1 MGDRWLCRCG
11 RSGHRPFCDGSYTE
25 VGFETD
31 RPGSDH
37 NALGPARRRPGME
50 TAATTETTHEVH
62 VGDARSLPPADD
74 SVDLVVTSPPYPMV
88 EMWDES
94 FADQSPAVADALG
107 REDGQAAFDAM
118 HDLLADVWAEV
129 ARVLRPGGIAVV
141 NVGDATRR
149 IGDTFEQYPNAA
161 AVTNRVRETGLSSL
175 PGLLWRKP
183 TNSAAKFMGSGTLPP
198 NAYPT
203 LEHEHLLVF
212 RNGDTRSYPPGDET
226 RYESA
231 YFWEERNEWFSD
243 LWEFTGTRQRLADGN
258 GGTSDSDL
266 RERSGA
272 FPLTVPLRLVLMFS
286 TYGETVFDP
295 FWGTGTT
302 SMAALVAGRDSVG
315 VERERALVEAFDDRV
330 AAVPERSRA
339 VAERRLSDH
348 REFLAARDDP
358 PNYEAEHYEF
368 GVVTKAERRIRLRAV
383 DSVERVG
390 ETPRTYRA
398 VHRPV

>member
-1 MGDRWLCRCG
+1 
-11 RSGHRPFCDGSYTE
+11 
-25 VGFETD
+25 
-31 RPGSDH
+31 
-37 NALGPARRRPGME
+37 ME
-50 TAATTETTHEVH
+50 TAATTETTHRVH

-74 SVDLVVTSPPYPMV
+74 SVSLVVTSPPYPMV
-88 EMWDES
+88 EMWDGA
-94 FADQSPAVADALG
+94 FADQSPAVREALE
-107 REDGQAAFDAM
+107 RDDGAAAFDAM
-118 HDLLADVWAEV
+118 HDLLADAWAEV

-212 RNGDTRSYPPGDET
+212 RNGDTRSYPPGDDQ

-243 LWEFTGTRQRLADGN
+243 LWEFTGARQRLADGE
-258 GGTSDSDL
+258 GAVLDSAL

-286 TYGETVFDP
+286 TYGERVLDP

-315 VERERALVEAFDDRV
+315 VERERALVEAFDEQVRT
-330 AAVPERSRA
+330 ASERSRA
-339 VAERRLSDH
+339 VAEERLAAH
-348 REFLAARDDP
+348 REFLADREDP
-358 PNYEAEHYEF
+358 PNYDAEHYEF

-383 DSVERVG
+383 ESVERTS
-390 ETPRTYRA
+390 EDPHTYRA
-398 VHRPV
+398 IHRPV

>member
-1 MGDRWLCRCG
+1 M
-11 RSGHRPFCDGSYTE
+11 
-25 VGFETD
+25 
-31 RPGSDH
+31 
-37 NALGPARRRPGME
+37 
-50 TAATTETTHEVH
+50 ETTHRVH
-62 VGDARSLPPADD
+62 VGDARSLPLDDD
-74 SVDLVVTSPPYPMV
+74 SVSLVVTSPPYPMV

-94 FADQSPAVADALG
+94 FAAQDPAVGEALERG
-107 REDGQAAFDAM
+107 DGSAAFDAM
-118 HDLLADVWAEV
+118 HDVLAEAWAEV
-129 ARVLRPGGIAVV
+129 ARVLEPGGIAVV

-149 IGDTFEQYPNAA
+149 LDGTFEQYPNAA
-161 AVTNRVRETGLSSL
+161 RVTERVRETGLSSL

-198 NAYPT
+198 NAYAT

-212 RNGDTRSYPPGDET
+212 RNGDTRSYPPGDDT

-231 YFWEERNEWFSD
+231 FFWEERNEWFSD
-243 LWEFTGTRQRLADGN
+243 LWEFTGTGQRLSDAN
-258 GGTSDSDL
+258 GDAIDADL

-286 TYGETVFDP
+286 TYGERVLDP

-315 VERERALVEAFDDRV
+315 VEREPALVEAFDERV
-330 AAVPERSRA
+330 RTAPERSRA
-339 VAERRLSDH
+339 VAQERLAAH
-348 REFLAARDDP
+348 RQFLAERDDP

-383 DSVERVG
+383 DDVERT
-390 ETPRTYRA
+390 EADPRSYRA
-398 VHRPV
+398 THTPV